1 MRQLPKSCPHPDIRG
16 PQCDS
21 RLTLGTNQ
29 PNRVTTMT
37 MLHSSTDA
45 VAKEQSNTVKE
56 RGVTPNVSNACVARR
71 LRAKRSSLGI
81 SEREL
86 SEKLGI
92 DRSELK
98 AYEQGERRVSAK
110 LLLRIAKLLE
120 VRPDYFFQGYTTEEL
135 RACLASPSLIRMA

>member
-1 MRQLPKSCPHPDIRG
+1 MRLKVDARM
-16 PQCDS
+16 
-21 RLTLGTNQ
+21 NQ

-45 VAKEQSNTVKE
+45 IAKEQSNTVKE
-56 RGVTPNVSNACVARR
+56 RGVTPNVSNGCVARR
-71 LRAKRSSLGI
+71 LGAKRSSLGI

-98 AYEQGERRVSAK
+98 AYERGERRVSAN

-120 VRPDYFFQGYTTEEL
+120 VRPDYFFQGYTAEEL
-135 RACLASPSLIRMA
+135 SACLASPSLIRMA